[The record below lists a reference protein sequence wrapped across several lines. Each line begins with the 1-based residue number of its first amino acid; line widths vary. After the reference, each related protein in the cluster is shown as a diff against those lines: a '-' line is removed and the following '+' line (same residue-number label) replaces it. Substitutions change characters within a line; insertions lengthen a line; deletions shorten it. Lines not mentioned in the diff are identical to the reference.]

1 MVGRPLG
8 EPRSAVVSRRE
19 AQRYARAVGDLSPIY
34 FDEDA
39 ARAAGYDGLVAPPT
53 FVGHAVVEGGTLDER
68 PHGRSVDRPRTP
80 GAPGRVADDVRRRGV
95 GVPRARARWRHDHG
109 AAPVGAVEEKAGRA
123 GPSCCPTS
131 RRHSEPARRGRRRVP
146 ARRDRAVSGQRL
158 LGDVAVGD
166 ELDAARRNASRAQLF
181 LYSAATHNP
190 HRIHYDRDYALVEG
204 HPDVVTARSRAR
216 GSASS

>member
-53 FVGHAVVEGGTLDER
+53 FVGHAVVEGGTLDDVR
-68 PHGRSVDRPRTP
+68 TDGLWIDRGPRVRLSVGPH
-80 GAPGRVADDVRRRGV
+80 DVRRRGV

-109 AAPVGAVEEKAGRA
+109 AAPIGSGGGEG
-123 GPSCCPTS
+123 GPQ
-131 RRHSEPARRGRRRVP
+131 PAR
-146 ARRDRAVSGQRL
+146 SC
-158 LGDVAVGD
+158 
-166 ELDAARRNASRAQLF
+166 
-181 LYSAATHNP
+181 
-190 HRIHYDRDYALVEG
+190 
-204 HPDVVTARSRAR
+204 
-216 GSASS
+216 